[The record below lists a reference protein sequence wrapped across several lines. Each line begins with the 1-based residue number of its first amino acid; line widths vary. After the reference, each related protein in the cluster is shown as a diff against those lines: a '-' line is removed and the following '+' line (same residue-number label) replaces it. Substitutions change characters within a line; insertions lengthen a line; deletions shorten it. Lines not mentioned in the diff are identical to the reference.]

1 MQRYSVYLLFW
12 YKSTNTDAESRQAR
26 RNAVLALVEL
36 VEAVGIGGPTPA
48 GGGGG
53 HALGGGRRLEQAHM
67 QAVLEACCTC
77 LKDYSMDNRGDVGSW
92 VREAA
97 MFALERLV
105 PLVVA
110 RDAQRGSGLHE
121 LAWLSDALVKRI
133 LDALVQQVLSLLALL
148 VQEYKY

>member
-1 MQRYSVYLLFW
+1 
-12 YKSTNTDAESRQAR
+12 
-26 RNAVLALVEL
+26 
-36 VEAVGIGGPTPA
+36 
-48 GGGGG
+48 
-53 HALGGGRRLEQAHM
+53 M

-97 MFALERLV
+97 MLALERLV

-110 RDAQRGSGLHE
+110 RDAQRGSHE

-133 LDALVQQVLSLLALL
+133 LDALVQQLCEKIDRIRLRAGATLRALVALEPQVLRLLVLL